1 MARSLHVRLDET
13 AEDALGVVRA
23 ASGGT
28 DSEAVRIALREAAD
42 RRRRTESLRAEALA
56 LRADEEDAEEMD
68 VIREQMAELAPSAG
82 D

>member
-1 MARSLHVRLDET
+1 MARLLHVRLDET

-42 RRRRTESLRAEALA
+42 RRRRRESLRAEVLA
-56 LRADEEDAEEMD
+56 IRADEEDAEE
-68 VIREQMAELAPSAG
+68 VEIVRKQMAELAPS
-82 D
+82 DSD